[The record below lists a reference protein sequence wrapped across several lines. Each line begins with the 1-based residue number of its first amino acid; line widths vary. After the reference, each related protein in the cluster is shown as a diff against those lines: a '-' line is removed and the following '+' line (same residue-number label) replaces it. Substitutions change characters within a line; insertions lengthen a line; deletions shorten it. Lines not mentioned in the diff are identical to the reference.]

1 MQQPR
6 IFIASADPS
15 ARQNLKYML
24 IREGYLVAGE
34 APDGSQALRIVRTLQ
49 PDLVILDSE
58 LQGTSA
64 LEVARIVE
72 EDRVAPII
80 LLTSTWHRNLILR
93 TREFPIFAYLI
104 KPVQESTILP
114 AVEAALANYQKMARL
129 ELEISKLKDTLA
141 SRKVIERAKGI
152 LIDTMGL
159 SEAEAYRRMQ
169 RQSMDRC
176 VPMKSIAEAII
187 VAHELKG
194 GNSKAAEKAPGK
206 DGGKANRH
214 ELRGN

>member
-6 IFIASADPS
+6 IFIASADPA

-24 IREGYLVAGE
+24 IREGYMIVGE
-34 APDGSQALRIVRTLQ
+34 APDGSQALRMIRALQ
-49 PDLVILDSE
+49 PSLVILDSE

-187 VAHELKG
+187 VAHELQSESSRDMDKEH
-194 GNSKAAEKAPGK
+194 SKVGIK
-206 DGGKANRH
+206 
-214 ELRGN
+214 